1 MAKRSKAQN
10 AAIHAKGH
18 TGLTAY
24 DVKAKQK
31 VNIVDPH
38 AVQIGKANRKQWA
51 IKGKSSKTGITVF
64 RIVGKKKPIL

>member
-1 MAKRSKAQN
+1 MAHKRSKAQN
-10 AAIHAKGH
+10 AAIHAKG
-18 TGLTAY
+18 GLTAY

-38 AVQIGKANRKQWA
+38 AVQIGKANRKMWA

-64 RIVGKKKPIL
+64 RIVGKKKPTL